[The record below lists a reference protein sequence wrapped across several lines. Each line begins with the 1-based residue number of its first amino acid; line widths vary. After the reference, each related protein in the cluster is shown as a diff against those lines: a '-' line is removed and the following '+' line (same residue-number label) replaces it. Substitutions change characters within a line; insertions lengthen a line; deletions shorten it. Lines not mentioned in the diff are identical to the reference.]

1 VVPAFAYITILHCFS
16 VKLTDD
22 QIDGTQSLYSLIQRL
37 KNDIGQIALL
47 GGCDLELLSDMDPDS
62 LVDMA
67 FDRYRKINHST
78 IILFY
83 LNYK

>member
-1 VVPAFAYITILHCFS
+1 LRCRFS
-16 VKLTDD
+16 IKHADD
-22 QIDGTQSLYSLIQRL
+22 QIDGTQGLYSLIQRL

-67 FDRYRKINHST
+67 FDR
-78 IILFY
+78 
-83 LNYK
+83 

>member
-1 VVPAFAYITILHCFS
+1 VN
-16 VKLTDD
+16 
-22 QIDGTQSLYSLIQRL
+22 GTQGLYSLIQRL

-67 FDRYRKINHST
+67 FDR
-78 IILFY
+78 
-83 LNYK
+83 